1 MLPIET
7 SLSFLAVDI
16 DYICFCGC
24 WHFTTGIQ
32 NLAMRDVITFGSAFE
47 PTIYERVIECCQLK
61 PDIAILPNGDQTE
74 IGERGINLS
83 GGQKQRVAVAR
94 AAYHKCIRSASEQA
108 TRRDGGACTA
118 AAADTAMDENANC
131 IFLLDDPL
139 SAVDLH
145 VASALFEQV
154 ILNPNMM
161 GDRTR
166 VLVLNS
172 HYHLMRR
179 ADRIVIMDNGRIHA
193 VGTFD
198 ALLQNNPLFA
208 SMVDQDDHD
217 AEEESEQTGDE
228 QKHQKDLKK
237 KDDAVV
243 VNSVEGEGGSQ
254 QEKNEVVEASASAKC
269 THAASETS
277 TPIESVAVVQEVISE
292 TPEQRSDPVCADDKK
307 SVASTEPP
315 PATAV
320 DNSTAS
326 GQLIEAEEQS
336 EGAVTIRTY
345 VAYFQAATSHLGL
358 CVFITIVV
366 SFAIAQS
373 ARTVDDWF
381 LAEWATTNG
390 TDQQLEIL
398 CDD

>member
-1 MLPIET
+1 
-7 SLSFLAVDI
+7 
-16 DYICFCGC
+16 
-24 WHFTTGIQ
+24 
-32 NLAMRDVITFGSAFE
+32 MRDVIAFGSAFNAD
-47 PTIYERVIECCQLK
+47 IYERVIECCQLK

-94 AAYHKCIRSASEQA
+94 AAYHKCVAASQQTRQGEVGNGNAATASSQA
-108 TRRDGGACTA
+108 
-118 AAADTAMDENANC
+118 AMDDSANC

-154 ILNPNMM
+154 ILNPHMM

-198 ALLQNNPLFA
+198 ALLESNALFA

-217 AEEESEQTGDE
+217 AEESESGGQTHKNDDE
-228 QKHQKDLKK
+228 
-237 KDDAVV
+237 DDAVDAV
-243 VNSVEGEGGSQ
+243 GERSKRESEVFAEAATNS
-254 QEKNEVVEASASAKC
+254 KSAE
-269 THAASETS
+269 SEIKTS
-277 TPIESVAVVQEVISE
+277 IPTESVAGAQEAIPG
-292 TPEQRSDPVCADDKK
+292 TREQTSGPVCPDDKK
-307 SVASTEPP
+307 SVDDMDPSA
-315 PATAV
+315 AV
-320 DNSTAS
+320 DNSTAT

-358 CVFITIVV
+358 CVFVTIVV

-398 CDD
+398 YDD